1 MKPTI
6 VTRPILDWL
15 ESEQKRRANR
25 CKVVS
30 SQPEERWKP
39 LSGSDCRLLILSDI
53 TQALLTGE
61 LATHRETRSWNRQ
74 SDALLFAKII
84 FFFKSY
90 KIKRSLSHGGGSFRQ
105 HRDWWPILWIQVL
118 KRSRKTNLLAKD
130 QGQGYKMEKRLLM
143 VRKSWL
149 FREKKKS
156 TSHVSTAAV
165 RSDSNELYDSN
176 YNRHT
181 PLCVNISCFPPPR
194 HITGKT
200 GQAPNQSLAG
210 NICDSEVNVCQQTGE
225 TEEQGTTDYSIET
238 WYWIA
243 YSAILKRQR
252 PRN

>member
-84 FFFKSY
+84 IFFKSY

-130 QGQGYKMEKRLLM
+130 QGQGYKNVEKISGQKIRIVQKEKNNNKSHRMCRLQRWG
-143 VRKSWL
+143 VWH
-149 FREKKKS
+149 F
-156 TSHVSTAAV
+156 TTDTA
-165 RSDSNELYDSN
+165 L
-176 YNRHT
+176 
-181 PLCVNISCFPPPR
+181 
-194 HITGKT
+194 
-200 GQAPNQSLAG
+200 
-210 NICDSEVNVCQQTGE
+210 CQQLMFP
-225 TEEQGTTDYSIET
+225 
-238 WYWIA
+238 
-243 YSAILKRQR
+243 SAT
-252 PRN
+252 P